1 MDEAITRRNFVD
13 NVENLRLIQYLW
25 QVLKYKN
32 IPSGHGTFRMSTK
45 GIGTGYQ
52 YELTSEELEVIIS
65 QILGG
70 KATTSLSVFLV
81 KPSDSKVFAKGNE
94 VIPNELQLRWIRK
107 TPFANFVVTKHL
119 LHPLLKHDVRYAKQ
133 FIEKHRQ
140 EYEKCRQFLLSN
152 KIELVEEVLTE
163 IEEQPDNESVNT
175 DKLISFLV
183 NIFIQDTIAFLQTKG
198 IEIDQT
204 NRVDSPLMDYLEKLL
219 NYRGE
224 DAKAVKQLIELMSS
238 YFVIHQNFFRKEQPV
253 LHKMELKRFVPPRL
267 QRVKIE
273 EESPLYVAEHGF
285 IPGPKKYSTKGGVV
299 VPPLE
304 HPIIENISSQPQC
317 AVIIKDIS
325 PQPQHAAIIEDI
337 SPQPQYAV
345 KIEEESPL
353 YVAEHGFIP
362 GPKKYSTK
370 GGVVVPPLEHPIIE
384 NISSQPQCAVII
396 KDISPQPQH
405 AAITEEDIVNPIQE
419 KPAKKTGFPEHDDTV
434 EIPNIL
440 RPEKDVVT
448 KSFPEKSEKDPDIK
462 KQIDNGV
469 VDRNS
474 AYSKLNKENGGMI
487 ILWGFPCMP
496 FLLLL
501 GIVITGFEFILIP
514 ITIFL
519 VTLLVNKIFATEVK
533 ESSLKYTS
541 LVGENG
547 KELDGSSVDIPN
559 AVRDRALCLNNSETL
574 DEDQKANGYFAN
586 KERQRREIKDSIHSN
601 TTPPA
606 A

>member
-325 PQPQHAAIIEDI
+325 PQPQHAAI
-337 SPQPQYAV
+337 
-345 KIEEESPL
+345 
-353 YVAEHGFIP
+353 
-362 GPKKYSTK
+362 
-370 GGVVVPPLEHPIIE
+370 
-384 NISSQPQCAVII
+384 
-396 KDISPQPQH
+396 
-405 AAITEEDIVNPIQE
+405 TEEDIVNPIQE